1 MAVIPSTTAPEGTPM
16 PERHQ
21 LAPAIGSKIPSHFGH
36 CFGCGELHPTGLHL
50 VAYAGEGLDVSAQ
63 FTVTENHQGAPGLAH
78 GGLLSLA
85 FDEAL
90 GKLMWLLRAPAVT
103 GRLETD
109 FLKPVPVGS
118 TLHIT
123 AEITGQSNRKVY
135 TSAIGRLN
143 APDGEIAVKAF
154 ELSQNLRGKW
164 LTADY
169 SVKRRYL
176 EIVFLNFV
184 LDDVTLVPTTRKPF
198 DVLAEGLLLENS
210 RGDKI

>member
-1 MAVIPSTTAPEGTPM
+1 MARIPSTTAPEGAPI
-16 PERHQ
+16 PERHAM
-21 LAPAIGSKIPSHFGH
+21 APVAGSKIPSHFGH

-50 VAYAGEGLDVSAQ
+50 VAYAGEGLDITAK
-63 FTVTENHQGAPGLAH
+63 FTVNENHQGAPGLAH

-109 FLKPVPVGS
+109 FIKPVPMGS

-123 AEITGQSNRKVY
+123 AEITGQVNRKVY

-143 APDGEIAVKAF
+143 SVDGEIAVRAAALYIVVPMDHFMNNAPKEYLAQMAKTPELMAF
-154 ELSQNLRGKW
+154 VDP
-164 LTADY
+164 TF
-169 SVKRRYL
+169 
-176 EIVFLNFV
+176 EIN
-184 LDDVTLVPTTRKPF
+184 P
-198 DVLAEGLLLENS
+198 
-210 RGDKI
+210 

>member
-1 MAVIPSTTAPEGTPM
+1 MARIPSTTAPEGAPI
-16 PERHQ
+16 PERHAQ
-21 LAPAIGSKIPSHFGH
+21 APVVGSRIPSHFGH

-50 VAYAGEGLDVSAQ
+50 VAYAGEGLDITAK
-63 FTVTENHQGAPGLAH
+63 FTVNENHQGAPGLAH

-109 FLKPVPVGS
+109 FIKPVPMGS

-123 AEITGQSNRKVY
+123 AEITGQVNRKVY

-143 APDGEIAVKAF
+143 SADGEIAVRAAALYIIVPMDHFMNNAPK
-154 ELSQNLRGKW
+154 E
-164 LTADY
+164 
-169 SVKRRYL
+169 YL
-176 EIVFLNFV
+176 EQMAKTPELMAFV
-184 LDDVTLVPTTRKPF
+184 DPTFEINP
-198 DVLAEGLLLENS
+198 
-210 RGDKI
+210 